1 MWKEHTFW
9 IFVTFYN
16 SSIENFELCHDV
28 EKQTKQIS
36 VVEFS
41 RMKTFISMWV
51 CCWQYLFHLFYYHGA
66 TIMGVNYIWV
76 ALTHVVDAKDEN
88 WVHLHKEEFLAS
100 VSIFTHTNSP
110 VWQQSLKITT
120 KCNSGQLLDAH
131 KWLNWQK
138 NNTEEIPCK
147 MWQYPLTLYEC
158 CNAPGG
164 NK

>member
-1 MWKEHTFW
+1 MWKEHSFW
-9 IFVTFYN
+9 IIVTFYN

-100 VSIFTHTNSP
+100 VSIFIHTDTDDSTDKQRIQKKFHVKCDNS
-110 VWQQSLKITT
+110 L
-120 KCNSGQLLDAH
+120 C
-131 KWLNWQK
+131 
-138 NNTEEIPCK
+138 
-147 MWQYPLTLYEC
+147 M
-158 CNAPGG
+158 NAPRGKVK
-164 NK
+164 NATTRCNHMSERPHTQQILNLA